1 MPALR
6 QRCAACAVIAALS
19 GCVTLPPPAAVPEQ
33 AVEVPAGPTEIE
45 RAIERRRAAA
55 LRLELANDL
64 AAAATQWQVVLL
76 LAPKDR
82 QAAERLAALRA
93 SISKIVADELASG
106 RDALRKGDADR
117 AQQSLLAVLALDAGN
132 REAID
137 ALREIDRQ
145 RTIRRGAERAAR
157 AQIEQSMTA
166 TRGRSVTRP
175 SSEAGEYDIEQSL
188 ELLRA
193 GDSATAV
200 AELRRYI
207 GTNPGDRALRE
218 RVAAALR
225 SRAQV
230 LESQGDGLAAVEMYS
245 EAIRIHGSA
254 PRDWTT
260 QLNRL
265 KTQLAGQEYEKGVR
279 MMSTDVTA
287 AIKHFEAALRLV
299 PSHTQAK
306 LQLDRAQKMQQ
317 KLRSIGS
324 TRSPN

>member
-1 MPALR
+1 MV
-6 QRCAACAVIAALS
+6 AVLS
-19 GCVTLPPPAAVPEQ
+19 GCVTPPPPAAVSEPV
-33 AVEVPAGPTEIE
+33 AEVPAGPNEVE

-55 LRLELANDL
+55 VRLEQANDL
-64 AAAATQWQVVLL
+64 AAAATQWQIVLL

-82 QAAERLAALRA
+82 QAAERLAAVRA
-93 SISKIVADELASG
+93 SISKIVADELAGG
-106 RDALRKGDADR
+106 RDALRRGDADR

-132 REAID
+132 REAIE

-145 RTIRRGAERAAR
+145 RTMRRGAERAAR
-157 AQIEQSMTA
+157 AQAEQSMAA
-166 TRGRSVTRP
+166 TRGRGVRRP
-175 SSEAGEYDIEQSL
+175 SSEAGDYDIEQSL

-207 GTNPGDRALRE
+207 AASPGDRALRE

-225 SRAQV
+225 SRAQI
-230 LESQGDGLAAVEMYS
+230 LENQGDGQAAVEMYS

-254 PRDWTT
+254 PRDWAT

-265 KTQLAGQEYEKGVR
+265 RTQLAGQEYEKGVR

-287 AIKHFEAALRLV
+287 AIKHFEAALRFV
-299 PSHTQAK
+299 PNHTQAQ
-306 LQLDRAQKMQQ
+306 LQLDRARKVQQ
-317 KLRSIGS
+317 RLRSIGS
-324 TRSPN
+324 TRAPD